1 MTPLAYQTYETAVEL
16 FAKTKLIAP
25 VDKKYGALLLK
36 KVRFFLKD

>member
-36 KVRFFLKD
+36 KVSLIHMD